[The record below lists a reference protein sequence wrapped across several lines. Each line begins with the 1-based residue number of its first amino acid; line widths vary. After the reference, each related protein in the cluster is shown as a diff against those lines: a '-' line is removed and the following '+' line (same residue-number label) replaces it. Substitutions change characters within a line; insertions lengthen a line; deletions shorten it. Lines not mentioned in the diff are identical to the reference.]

1 MGKKKSAVFRNGAD
15 NALDTT
21 KGDKIDAIRTW
32 DDVEHD
38 SEDDCKFFFSRTD
51 RSRILIQKKNSS

>member
-15 NALDTT
+15 KTVDASSN
-21 KGDKIDAIRTW
+21 DKIDAIKTW

-38 SEDDCKFFFSRTD
+38 SEDDCKWEYLSFWSG
-51 RSRILIQKKNSS
+51 I

>member
-1 MGKKKSAVFRNGAD
+1 MGKKKTPVFRNGAD
-15 NALDTT
+15 KDHDST

-38 SEDDCKFFFSRTD
+38 SEDDCEFMKRDLDQENKNTDFFLF
-51 RSRILIQKKNSS
+51 

>member
-15 NALDTT
+15 SALDTT

-38 SEDDCKFFFSRTD
+38 SEDDCKFFSF
-51 RSRILIQKKNSS
+51 KN